1 MLLSIALYRH
11 HGALILHSSP
21 SQPLHSYPHARTL
34 IPHPQNKLK
43 VQLKLSISRLRMV
56 QQKDSAKAKQQRRE
70 MAQLL
75 EAGKVQSARIRVENI
90 IRSDITTEL
99 HEMLELYCELVL
111 ARSQLLDP
119 PGSPHGSPGP
129 HGNGNGG
136 VVLDPALEEAVRSL
150 IYAAPRTEVKEL
162 HAARA
167 LLVEKFGKEVAVASM
182 EGEGVAERVVAKLR
196 VETPKR
202 ELVDA
207 YLTEIARF
215 YGVPFGEVKV
225 EEEEEEEDDEK
236 GDSDDEPSGGIKER
250 EGRQLEPPLEAEP
263 GKKKAKPRRSVEEEE
278 TEELVKATPPK
289 TLGPTSPLRITP
301 PSPSTDNV
309 APKLKLPG
317 VPGDIAAPAAKGR
330 IGETKKAKKDEG
342 PGSKIPDVD
351 ELARRFAE
359 LKR

>member
-1 MLLSIALYRH
+1 MPPPTSLV
-11 HGALILHSSP
+11 
-21 SQPLHSYPHARTL
+21 
-34 IPHPQNKLK
+34 NKLK

-119 PGSPHGSPGP
+119 PSSPHSSPSSIQT
-129 HGNGNGG
+129 
-136 VVLDPALEEAVRSL
+136 LDPALEEAVRSL

-167 LLVEKFGKEVAVASM
+167 LLVEKFGKEVALASM
-182 EGEGVAERVVAKLR
+182 EGEGVADRVVRKLK
-196 VETPKR
+196 VDTPR
-202 ELVDA
+202 PELVDA

-215 YGVPFGEVKV
+215 YGVPFGEPEV
-225 EEEEEEEDDEK
+225 EDD
-236 GDSDDEPSGGIKER
+236 DDDDDEDEPGDGEKER
-250 EGRQLEPPLEAEP
+250 AEKDLLEDPLEAET
-263 GKKKAKPRRSVEEEE
+263 GRKVDE
-278 TEELVKATPPK
+278 EELVKAKVPK
-289 TLGPTSPLRITP
+289 ALGPQSPVRVTP

-309 APKLKLPG
+309 APKLRLPG
-317 VPGDIAAPAAKGR
+317 NVAAKA
-330 IGETKKAKKDEG
+330 KAAEVRKGKSDKLG
-342 PGSKIPDVD
+342 KIPDVD
-351 ELARRFAE
+351 ELAKRFAE
-359 LKR
+359 LKGRGN